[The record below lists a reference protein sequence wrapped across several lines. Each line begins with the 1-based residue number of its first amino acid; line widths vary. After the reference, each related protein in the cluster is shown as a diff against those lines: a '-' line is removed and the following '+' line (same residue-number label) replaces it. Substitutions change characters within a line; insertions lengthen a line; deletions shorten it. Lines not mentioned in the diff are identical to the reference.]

1 MKVAQ
6 ELSDVVLNT
15 QFSNQSTEPL
25 GNRDQATVTANRGL
39 DQTQIP
45 PGEGLNLNDQI
56 WIITSLDDLKLDS
69 HNPKSFVVQ
78 TEDSSKSSANSNP
91 NVTWVRLPVPAL

>member
-25 GNRDQATVTANRGL
+25 GNRDRAVTANRGL
-39 DQTQIP
+39 DLTQIP
-45 PGEGLNLNDQI
+45 QGEGLNLNDQI
-56 WIITSLDDLKLDS
+56 WITKAGS
-69 HNPKSFVVQ
+69 
-78 TEDSSKSSANSNP
+78 
-91 NVTWVRLPVPAL
+91 RLPNLDLDCH

>member
-25 GNRDQATVTANRGL
+25 GNRDRAVTANRGL
-39 DQTQIP
+39 DLTQIP
-45 PGEGLNLNDQI
+45 QGEGLNLNDQI
-56 WIITSLDDLKLDS
+56 WIITFLDDLKLDS
-69 HNPKSFVVQ
+69 NNPKSFVVE
-78 TEDSSKSSANSNP
+78 TEDFSKSSANSNP